1 MVHGHTRPPN
11 AIWVRCSVRIG
22 SRSEPRR
29 DFRVADHA
37 RGERH
42 LECQQVTAHFRV
54 EHVACIGEHLDRIAL
69 RSENKAIDFRRHS
82 FNGRALRSTDTPAQ
96 GGGHSENSLSRH
108 PSGCR
113 PEVVRLTEGQ
123 LLMPLPLILQ
133 DDTIKRL
140 VQGAA
145 AGAVVTMIVGFNWG
159 GWSLESTT
167 AKRADEASR
176 SAVVAVLAPICV
188 DKFQHSADATSNFAE
203 LKKVSSYMQGSS
215 VEKGGWAT
223 SPGTEKANSA
233 VAQACATMLGN
244 PK

>member
-1 MVHGHTRPPN
+1 L
-11 AIWVRCSVRIG
+11 ISVDI
-22 SRSEPRR
+22 
-29 DFRVADHA
+29 
-37 RGERH
+37 
-42 LECQQVTAHFRV
+42 
-54 EHVACIGEHLDRIAL
+54 
-69 RSENKAIDFRRHS
+69 
-82 FNGRALRSTDTPAQ
+82 RSTDAHGDPPTRQRKVAALQ
-96 GGGHSENSLSRH
+96 ENSLSRH
-108 PSGCR
+108 PSGC
-113 PEVVRLTEGQ
+113 PPDFGRLTEGQ
-123 LLMPLPLILQ
+123 LMPLPLILQ

-159 GWSLESTT
+159 GWSLESTA

-203 LKKVSSYMQGSS
+203 LKKVSSYMQGSF

-223 SPGTEKANSA
+223 SPGTDKANSA

-244 PK
+244 LK